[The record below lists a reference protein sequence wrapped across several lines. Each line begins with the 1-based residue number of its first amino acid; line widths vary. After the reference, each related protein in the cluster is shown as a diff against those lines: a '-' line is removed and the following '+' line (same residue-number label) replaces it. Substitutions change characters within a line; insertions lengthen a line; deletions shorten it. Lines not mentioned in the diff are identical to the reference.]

1 LPGSFGLGGSTQAPT
16 GSYPGGGGGGGFY
29 GGGAGVGF
37 SGTPGG
43 GGGGGSSWAEPGA
56 LWVSYT
62 TGINAGNGSV
72 EFQPVGALPP
82 SSLTATYNT
91 TTGAVALSWVASTST
106 NVTGYI
112 VYRDGTQIATISG
125 TQTTTYTD
133 TSAPQG
139 QTITYSVVATTAGL
153 PSSSISTSVFTG
165 SYYTAALSYHPAVM
179 WELASGTGKARDL
192 SGNGVTGTYYGGTA
206 AAAPVNQSVGGSTT
220 LNGTTGYIVATSPVS
235 IGGDYTI
242 AGWVNIAAYPT
253 NTGGDPE
260 PFATFGYYG
269 YSGFGVRGDGH
280 LTEISDNVSWN
291 ETSVTIPLNTWEF
304 VAMTMTASGAFTIYL
319 NGSPVASGNPGV
331 GSGKSIAVGGD
342 TERYLNGTVAGFA
355 FFPSV
360 LSSTQISGLYSAGE

>member
-72 EFQPVGALPP
+72 EFQPIGALPP
-82 SSLTATYNT
+82 SSLTATYNL

-139 QTITYSVVATTAGL
+139 QEITYSVVTTTTGL
-153 PSSSISTSVFTG
+153 PSSSTSTSVFTG

-179 WELASGTGKARDL
+179 WELASGTGTARDL

-206 AAAPVNQSVGGSTT
+206 AAAPVNQSIGGSTT
-220 LNGTTGYIVATSPVS
+220 LNGTTGYIGAASPVS
-235 IGGDYTI
+235 VSGDYTI

-253 NTGGDPE
+253 NAGNDPE
-260 PFATFGYYG
+260 PFSIFGYYG
-269 YSGFGVRGDGH
+269 LSGFGVRGDGH
-280 LTEISDNVSWN
+280 LTEISDGVSWN
-291 ETSVTIPLNTWEF
+291 ETSATIPLDTWEF
-304 VAMTMTASGAFTIYL
+304 VAMTMDTYGEFTIYL
-319 NGSPVASGNPGV
+319 NGSPVATVNPGV
-331 GSGKSIAVGGD
+331 DSGSSIAVGGNGS
-342 TERYLNGTVAGFA
+342 RYLNGTVAGFA

-360 LSSTQISGLYSAGE
+360 LSNTQISDLYSAGE